1 MTFTGA
7 SPLRIVLI
15 LQTPRYK
22 VFLERLKRVRRDAGL
37 TQAQVA
43 KALGK
48 PQAFVSKSENGER
61 TVNALDV
68 CDFAQVYG
76 VPVEQLVPAS
86 VAARL
91 VKGATG
97 QPPRVAEPKE
107 PKHRDAER
115 QRRRRGPADQK

>member
-1 MTFTGA
+1 
-7 SPLRIVLI
+7 
-15 LQTPRYK
+15 
-22 VFLERLKRVRRDAGL
+22 L

-76 VPVEQLVPAS
+76 LPVEQLVPAS

-91 VKGATG
+91 GKGPAR
-97 QPPRVAEPKE
+97 QPARVAEPSKDQ
-107 PKHRDAER
+107 KRRDAK
-115 QRRRRGPADQK
+115 RRPPRGELRDQK